1 MTTPV
6 ISVQGLG
13 KKFRRN
19 SAERPFKIKHLLT
32 GKFFKKKY
40 ESFWCLRDVTFEVAR
55 GQMTGIIGPNG
66 SGKSTLLRL
75 IGGVGK
81 PDEGI
86 LSVNGKIGALLDL
99 GAGFHDDLNG
109 RDNIYISG
117 VVAGLTRR
125 QISERFDEIV
135 DFADLEY
142 FLDSPLRTYSSGM
155 RMKLAFAVATHIDPD
170 ILLIDEV
177 LSVGD
182 LTFQNKCLERINQ
195 FKNIGCTMLLVSHD
209 IGQIIKFCDSALWL
223 KNGKVKGYGSPDEIT
238 TAYEEESSNETRRRT
253 PSDHSMNHTLKNNH
267 LKLNE
272 NRFGSLEV
280 ELSDVRLT
288 DNCGNPV
295 QKINS
300 GDSLRIEI
308 EYVSHIPAEAPIFGV
323 KIFNKDDQMIGEMM
337 LDKHRFNLEDS
348 RRQGKIFLDID
359 RLDLNGGDYFIDVY
373 IYEKNWEFAYDYHWH
388 AYHFLVQSDNYFNG
402 ILAPLHH
409 WSYSEPG

>member
-1 MTTPV
+1 
-6 ISVQGLG
+6 
-13 KKFRRN
+13 
-19 SAERPFKIKHLLT
+19 
-32 GKFFKKKY
+32 
-40 ESFWCLRDVTFEVAR
+40 
-55 GQMTGIIGPNG
+55 
-66 SGKSTLLRL
+66 
-75 IGGVGK
+75 
-81 PDEGI
+81 
-86 LSVNGKIGALLDL
+86 
-99 GAGFHDDLNG
+99 
-109 RDNIYISG
+109 
-117 VVAGLTRR
+117 
-125 QISERFDEIV
+125 
-135 DFADLEY
+135 
-142 FLDSPLRTYSSGM
+142 
-155 RMKLAFAVATHIDPD
+155 
-170 ILLIDEV
+170 
-177 LSVGD
+177 
-182 LTFQNKCLERINQ
+182 
-195 FKNIGCTMLLVSHD
+195 MLLVSHD

-280 ELSDVRLT
+280 ELSDVCLT